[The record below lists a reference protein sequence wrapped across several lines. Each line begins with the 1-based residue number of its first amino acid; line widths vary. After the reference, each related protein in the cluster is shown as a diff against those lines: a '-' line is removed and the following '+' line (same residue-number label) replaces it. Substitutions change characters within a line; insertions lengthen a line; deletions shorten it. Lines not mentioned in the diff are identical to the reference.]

1 MMKLSLDE
9 SSSIPLHLQLKQTI
23 LLNILSGKLEA
34 GGKMP
39 SIRSLAKILK
49 VNPNT
54 VAKVYYN
61 LEEDGVLD
69 GKVGSGYTIKAIG
82 RKLDDFKILLI
93 EEEIKNLFEMAVSL
107 GFGKKELLELIG
119 RVIEN
124 G

>member
-1 MMKLSLDE
+1 MIKLSVSE
-9 SSSIPLHLQLKQTI
+9 SSSIPLHLQLKQSI
-23 LLNILSGKLEA
+23 MLNILSGKLEA

-69 GKVGSGYTIKAIG
+69 GKVGSGFTIKMTRG
-82 RKLDDFKILLI
+82 KMDGYKKLLI
-93 EEEIKNLFEMAVSL
+93 EGEIKDLLESAVKL
-107 GFGKKELLELIG
+107 GFSKAELMELIG
-119 RVIEN
+119 RTIEN

>member
-1 MMKLSLDE
+1 MIKLSVSE
-9 SSSIPLHLQLKQTI
+9 SSSIPLHLQLKQSI
-23 LLNILSGKLEA
+23 MLNILSGKLEA

-69 GKVGSGYTIKAIG
+69 GKVGSGFTIKMTRG
-82 RKLDDFKILLI
+82 KLDSYKKMLI
-93 EEEIKNLFEMAVSL
+93 EGEIKDLLGSAVKL
-107 GFGKKELLELIG
+107 GFSKVELIELIG
-119 RVIEN
+119 RTIEN

>member
-1 MMKLSLDE
+1 MIKLSLSE
-9 SSSIPLHLQLKQTI
+9 SSSIPLHLQLKQSI
-23 LLNILSGKLEA
+23 MLNILSGKLES

-69 GKVGSGYTIKAIG
+69 GKVGSGFTIRDNK
-82 RKLDDFKILLI
+82 RKLDSFKTLLI
-93 EEEIKNLFEMAVSL
+93 EEEIKSLLEMAVRL
-107 GFGKKELLELIG
+107 GIGKNELIELIG
-119 RVIEN
+119 RTIEN

>member
-1 MMKLSLDE
+1 MIKLSISE
-9 SSSIPLHLQLKQTI
+9 SSSIPLHLQLKQSI
-23 LLNILSGKLEA
+23 IMNILSGKLEA

-69 GKVGSGYTIKAIG
+69 GKVGSGFTIRDNKG
-82 RKLDDFKILLI
+82 KLDSFKTLLV
-93 EEEIKNLFEMAVSL
+93 EEEIKSLLEMTVRL
-107 GFGKKELLELIG
+107 GIGKNELMELIG
-119 RVIEN
+119 RTIEN